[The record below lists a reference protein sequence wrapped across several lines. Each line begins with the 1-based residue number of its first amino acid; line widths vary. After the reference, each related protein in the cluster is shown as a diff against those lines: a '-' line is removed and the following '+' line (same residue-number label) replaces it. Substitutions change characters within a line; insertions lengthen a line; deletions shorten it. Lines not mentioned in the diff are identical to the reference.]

1 MSSLDLSS
9 LKNAV
14 MQKVNELVP
23 KKIDSMAKRLIDSI
37 VYDAK
42 VEKIDV
48 SQLMYTIEQS
58 NDEQWSIKLLMGALT
73 EEQGQYVKDHY
84 YHNGLVRL
92 GWC

>member
-1 MSSLDLSS
+1 MSSLDLAS

-14 MQKVNELVP
+14 MKKVNELVP
-23 KKIDSMAKRLIDSI
+23 KKIDSMAKRLVDSI

-58 NDEQWSIKLLMGALT
+58 SDEQWSIKLLMGALT

>member
-1 MSSLDLSS
+1 MSSFDLSS
-9 LKNAV
+9 FKNTI
-14 MQKVNELVP
+14 MQKLNELVP
-23 KKIDSMAKRLIDSI
+23 KKVNSMAKRLVDLII
-37 VYDAK
+37 YDAK

-58 NDEQWSIKLLMGALT
+58 SDEQWSIKLLMGALT